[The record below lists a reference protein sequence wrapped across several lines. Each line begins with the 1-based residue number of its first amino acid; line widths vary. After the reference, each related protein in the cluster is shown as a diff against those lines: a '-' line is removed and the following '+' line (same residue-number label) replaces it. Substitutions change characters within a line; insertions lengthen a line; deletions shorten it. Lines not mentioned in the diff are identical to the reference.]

1 MFKDKLKELREKA
14 GLSQQMLA
22 DKLFVS
28 RSAIA
33 KWENGN
39 GIPSDVNLDAICEFF
54 NVEEEWLIDREE
66 LKETIKSVDKK
77 SININ
82 IIFYTTIGLLLTFCL
97 IIGGRYLL
105 HRIAIVFSVLYF
117 VFKFFLKDTKLNRL
131 IYLLAF
137 VISFILSIFNWISSG
152 FDLNILTGVDSLEN
166 FYAYNN
172 IMIFEDTLLHV
183 STKTLNLILSQLSSI
198 LNIFMLLS
206 VNIIYLIINKKD
218 RSCFR
223 NIIIS
228 LVWTIIDF
236 IGLILP
242 VIFIVATFSKT
253 MDICHSA
260 ICHTGIS
267 YFIISHELG
276 IFTMIPLVIYLTTI
290 VLSFV
295 DMLMKEEIINNSKN
309 KFIKILMLVFLGI
322 SLIAMPLSWYLS
334 SPLNSPF

>member
-39 GIPSDVNLDAICEFF
+39 GIPSDVNLDAICVFF

-105 HRIAIVFSVLYF
+105 HRIAIVISVLYF

-137 VISFILSIFNWISSG
+137 VIIVFKKNEVIL
-152 FDLNILTGVDSLEN
+152 L
-166 FYAYNN
+166 
-172 IMIFEDTLLHV
+172 
-183 STKTLNLILSQLSSI
+183 
-198 LNIFMLLS
+198 
-206 VNIIYLIINKKD
+206 
-218 RSCFR
+218 
-223 NIIIS
+223 
-228 LVWTIIDF
+228 
-236 IGLILP
+236 
-242 VIFIVATFSKT
+242 
-253 MDICHSA
+253 
-260 ICHTGIS
+260 
-267 YFIISHELG
+267 
-276 IFTMIPLVIYLTTI
+276 
-290 VLSFV
+290 
-295 DMLMKEEIINNSKN
+295 
-309 KFIKILMLVFLGI
+309 
-322 SLIAMPLSWYLS
+322 
-334 SPLNSPF
+334 